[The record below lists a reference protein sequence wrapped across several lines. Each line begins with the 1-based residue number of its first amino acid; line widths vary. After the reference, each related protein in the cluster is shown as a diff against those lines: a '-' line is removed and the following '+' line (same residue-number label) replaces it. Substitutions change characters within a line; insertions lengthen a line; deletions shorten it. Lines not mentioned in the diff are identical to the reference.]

1 MIYPANDCNV
11 LCNHGSIIVS
21 TLMANNAQS
30 TPPRHELGPPL
41 SLDDGASD
49 FAFGK
54 YVLIRISQPIERD
67 GQLGDEVTAATA
79 LPATSNGSSSQH
91 FAFIRQ
97 VFIQPNG
104 SWVLEVYPVF
114 SFTRS
119 GGALAG
125 YNRMDDSAQAT
136 LLPLPPP
143 LSNSCPTPE
152 AFGAPLVLGNRSTFV
167 ESWLG
172 VIPIR
177 FVMPTLR
184 PVGLSFDPWKY
195 FFKPLGI

>member
-1 MIYPANDCNV
+1 
-11 LCNHGSIIVS
+11 
-21 TLMANNAQS
+21 MATA
-30 TPPRHELGPPL
+30 PRHELGLPL

-49 FAFGK
+49 FAFGE
-54 YVLIRISQPIERD
+54 YVLVRIPEID
-67 GQLGDEVTAATA
+67 GQLGDEVTTATA
-79 LPATSNGSSSQH
+79 LPATSKGSSSQY

-104 SWVLEVYPVF
+104 SWVLEVYPVL
-114 SFTRS
+114 SFTKS

-125 YNRMDDSAQAT
+125 YNRMDDSAQAM
-136 LLPLPPP
+136 LLPLPP

-152 AFGAPLVLGNRSTFV
+152 AFGAPLVLLGNRSTFV
-167 ESWLG
+167 ESWLS

-184 PVGLSFDPWKY
+184 PVSLSFDPWKY
-195 FFKPLGI
+195 F